1 MVTRPLAWAFSPQGK
16 DAGAN
21 GTMLMKIWLMTKRLN
36 FWMCSWVLLLM
47 IGCQNTSDVP
57 SPTVTLPSAAAT
69 PIPSVTPTSTISLPI
84 ATPDFQ
90 VLEHS
95 VYRDL
100 LPGLFG
106 DRTIF
111 LINNRIVT
119 FDDDHSDWQYFSERM
134 PTVQPD
140 TWDDFLH
147 SQSRTYAIDAL
158 LSSLPGLIL
167 VNPEDYYHAFMCGET
182 FCADTE
188 KIRAD
193 YPQAFTALITLS
205 RVGFSQDGQQALVW
219 LSVDDGDSIFEDY
232 IVLLTQQGTHWV
244 IEDKAISTWVS

>member
-1 MVTRPLAWAFSPQGK
+1 M
-16 DAGAN
+16 
-21 GTMLMKIWLMTKRLN
+21 IWLMAKRLN
-36 FWMCSWVLLLM
+36 LWMCSWFLLL
-47 IGCQNTSDVP
+47 IVGCQDTSDMP
-57 SPTVTLPSAAAT
+57 SPTVTLPSATAT
-69 PIPSVTPTSTISLPI
+69 QVILPT
-84 ATPDFQ
+84 ATPDFP
-90 VLEHS
+90 VLEQS

-119 FDDDHSDWQYFSERM
+119 FDDDLSDWQYFSERM

-140 TWDDFLH
+140 TWDNFLH

-193 YPQAFTALITLS
+193 YPQALTALITIS

-219 LSVDDGDSIFEDY
+219 LSVDDGDGVFEDY
-232 IVLLTQQGTHWV
+232 TVLLTQQGIRWV
-244 IEDKAISTWVS
+244 IEDKVISTWVS